1 MDTYKTALWEY
12 SQLQRQRQR
21 LLSQLA
27 GLPSGRLRIEKNG
40 TRRKWFKVDTYAD
53 SSQRT
58 IYIPKSDRHTAE
70 QLALKKYLEDQ
81 LALLEE
87 KLQVLKSFMDA
98 WPPSAYSAPMP
109 EKGISEL
116 LSPSLLKESQ
126 QTIEWISE
134 EYEKCLDHPEAL
146 KIPTKSGLYV
156 RSKSEGLIADTL
168 YENHI
173 PFRYEQALQLGGM
186 KLYPDFTILHPGSLA
201 EIFLRETSQRDIA
214 QRDIIIWEHFGLMDS
229 AGYANN
235 AKLKLSAY
243 LDAHFI
249 PGQNL
254 ILTFETRDKPLDSAY
269 VAFLI
274 RYHFS

>member
-12 SQLQRQRQR
+12 THLQRQKQKLLGR
-21 LLSQLA
+21 LA
-27 GLPSGRLRIEKNG
+27 ELPPGHLRIEKNG
-40 TRRKWFKVDTYAD
+40 TREKWFRVGMHAD
-53 SSQRT
+53 AGHSSV
-58 IYIPKSDRHTAE
+58 YIPKSERQTAE
-70 QLALKKYLEDQ
+70 LLALKKYLENQ
-81 LALLEE
+81 LAVIEE
-87 KLQVLKSFMDA
+87 KLQVLKSFMDTWSA
-98 WPPSAYSAPMP
+98 SAYSIPMP
-109 EKGISEL
+109 GKGISEL

-134 EYEKCLDHPEAL
+134 EYEKCQDHPEAL

-201 EIFLRETSQRDIA
+201 EIFLQETSQRDIA
-214 QRDIIIWEHFGLMDS
+214 QRDIILWEHFGLMDS

-243 LDAHFI
+243 LDARFI